1 MQNSARNTSNALTL
15 NGAQLSTDG
24 TFAGNS
30 DALVPSQKSS
40 KTYSDAITSV
50 IAQHNF
56 IPKSQCVIQGSVD
69 ANGQANFLSAST
81 DGVALSATATNILI
95 AYANGQDVYGQKNYI
110 ESINAD
116 VTKTNTWGTL
126 PAGTSYLY
134 KELDITNP
142 NVPVASYGSSLE
154 QPDYVT
160 ADNQSGHALLHFET
174 TADDYGS
181 VWTYGA
187 GATISST
194 SPKIGTYCLSCT
206 AAANSY
212 VTHPSLRPN
221 GLFTVEGYLK
231 INALS
236 QSGAIFAVNGTITFL
251 IQVDP
256 SNKIAMYVSNNNSSY
271 NIANGT
277 LGTTVMTTG
286 VWYHI
291 AFVYDG
297 VNYKVYVNGTAEI
310 TQASASYV
318 SSGGLLQLGM
328 TSGTNN
334 LNGYIDEFR
343 YSPYPRY
350 TGNFTAPTV
359 AFTKDASIYNI
370 TLRKFPYITTNKIR
384 CYLGEAV
391 SNGSTVSSVIT
402 YALNGLY
409 IGQEF
414 TGVGNTKVSAAH
426 NIGTSRIEPFL
437 EARCILT
444 EAGYAINDR
453 IKVSSSTGLN
463 IPAWNRLNL
472 FSDIDE
478 TLQAMD
484 STAHAPAT
492 LTLANWK
499 LMHSA
504 GRNF

>member
-1 MQNSARNTSNALTL
+1 MTVLDSKITGSSPTLSLIGNA
-15 NGAQLSTDG
+15 
-24 TFAGNS
+24 
-30 DALVPSQKSS
+30 V
-40 KTYSDAITSV
+40 V
-50 IAQHNF
+50 QHNF
-56 IPKSQCVIQGSVD
+56 LPKSQVVITGSVD
-69 ANGQANFLSAST
+69 LNGQANFLSAST
-81 DGVALSATATNILI
+81 DGVALAATTTPVLI
-95 AYANGQDVYGQKNYI
+95 AYANGQDVYGEKNYI
-110 ESINAD
+110 ESIAAD
-116 VTKTNTWGTL
+116 VAKASTWGTL

-134 KELDITNP
+134 KELDITDP
-142 NVPVASYGSSLE
+142 NAPVASYGSSLE
-154 QPDYVT
+154 CPDYVSS
-160 ADNQSGHALLHFET
+160 DNQSQHALMHFET
-174 TADDYGS
+174 TADDYGY

-350 TGNFTAPTV
+350 LTTFTPSIV

-370 TLRKFPYITTNKIR
+370 TLRKFPYIATNKLR

-391 SNGSTVSSVIT
+391 SNGSSVSSVIT
-402 YALNGLY
+402 YALNGKY
-409 IGQEF
+409 ISPF
-414 TGVGNTKVSAAH
+414 TTWASRTLVNFADYIPTKQKRYRLTLQCTTPAHDWIGGDEVEQMPFSTGTGNNEIKILLTKNNTAVVCSDATFVFDKSGAS
-426 NIGTSRIEPFL
+426 NGSYSLIGTFGKIKIRIEREF
-437 EARCILT
+437 
-444 EAGYAINDR
+444 
-453 IKVSSSTGLN
+453 
-463 IPAWNRLNL
+463 
-472 FSDIDE
+472 
-478 TLQAMD
+478 
-484 STAHAPAT
+484 
-492 LTLANWK
+492 
-499 LMHSA
+499 
-504 GRNF
+504 